1 MNKARL
7 LKILVAVVLICA
19 FAAVMMMIGS
29 FRFNPDPSA
38 DSDFIARAQQKSA
51 SGIRV
56 SASALGRDES
66 RRSFGEDLAKYGI
79 QPIWLEIE
87 NGTDDQLVYLQIATD
102 SEYYSPDE
110 VSYNSTELFRPL
122 QIARGTPTL

>member
-1 MNKARL
+1 MILSHAR
-7 LKILVAVVLICA
+7 
-19 FAAVMMMIGS
+19 
-29 FRFNPDPSA
+29 
-38 DSDFIARAQQKSA
+38 QKSA

-110 VSYNSTELFRPL
+110 SLRDSTGAFSSATNRTRDAYFIRRKIRACFCL
-122 QIARGTPTL
+122 IRGPQALSMEKRMLA